1 VRFRRDLQSFKCI
14 LINKAILQMKLT
26 DFLESNNLIQIGSIS
41 KLIITKRGKSNV
53 EVILNL
59 EDKEKIS
66 TFLDEFSIAEN
77 DMEFVTMMVPPYDL
91 ILEASDFN
99 SFLIGVLPEV
109 KSFRIPDQ
117 GTDIE
122 FEQDFLTILKKHLN

>member
-1 VRFRRDLQSFKCI
+1 
-14 LINKAILQMKLT
+14 MKLA
-26 DFLESNNLIQIGSIS
+26 DFLECNNLIQIGAIS
-41 KLIITKRGKSNV
+41 KLTITKRGKSNP
-53 EVILNL
+53 EIILNL

-66 TFLDEFSIAEN
+66 TFLDEFSTVKN
-77 DMEFVTMMVPPYDL
+77 DMQFVTMMAPPYDL

-99 SFLIGVLPEV
+99 SLLIGILPEV

-122 FEQDFLTILKKHLN
+122 FEQDFLTILKKYPN

>member
-1 VRFRRDLQSFKCI
+1 
-14 LINKAILQMKLT
+14 MKLT